1 MTRGER
7 IRNRTSEIRNQ
18 TKPFHPQLFINKADT
33 ASIMKSRSVI
43 YISLFVDLIIA
54 ASKFIAAAFTG
65 SSSMISEGIHSL
77 IDAVSQVLLIWGIRT
92 SSRSADADR
101 PFGYGKELYFWSFM
115 VSLVIFIMGGC
126 ISFYEG
132 LAHLNKPELQGNPN
146 WNYVILAIAFAF
158 NMVSMIAALKAFNTQ
173 RGKMGFW
180 KAVIHTKDPLTIIVL
195 LGDFG
200 DLLGLGVAFLGIY
213 LGRLLHNPY
222 YDGIASMVIGIILIV
237 ISGLLVRE
245 SKSLLMG
252 ETISRRTLRKIVT
265 LIESDEEVIRVKKH
279 FSTYMAPEDVLLQ
292 LNTVFKQGL
301 NTKQITDAIERLTKT
316 IQAEYPRI
324 KQIFIEPVRQ

>member
-1 MTRGER
+1 
-7 IRNRTSEIRNQ
+7 
-18 TKPFHPQLFINKADT
+18 
-33 ASIMKSRSVI
+33 MKSRSFI

-54 ASKFIAAAFTG
+54 TSKFIAAAFTG
-65 SSSMISEGIHSL
+65 SSSMVSEGIHSL
-77 IDAVSQVLLIWGIRT
+77 IDAISQVLLIWGIKT
-92 SSRSADADR
+92 SSRSADAER

-132 LAHLNKPELQGNPN
+132 VIHFNKPQLEVSPV
-146 WNYVILAIAFAF
+146 WNYAILAIAFVF
-158 NMVSMIAALKAFNTQ
+158 NTVSMVVALKAFNKQ
-173 RGKMGFW
+173 RGTMAFW
-180 KAVIHTKDPLTIIVL
+180 KAVVKTKDPLTIIVL

-237 ISGLLVRE
+237 ISALLVRE

-252 ETISRRTLRKIVT
+252 ETISRRTLRKIIA
-265 LIESDEEVIRVKKH
+265 LIEADDEVIKVKKH
-279 FSTYMAPEDVLLQ
+279 FSTYMAPDDVLLQ

-301 NTKQITDAIERLTKT
+301 NTRQITDAIERLTKT

-324 KQIFIEPVRQ
+324 KQIFIEPVAK